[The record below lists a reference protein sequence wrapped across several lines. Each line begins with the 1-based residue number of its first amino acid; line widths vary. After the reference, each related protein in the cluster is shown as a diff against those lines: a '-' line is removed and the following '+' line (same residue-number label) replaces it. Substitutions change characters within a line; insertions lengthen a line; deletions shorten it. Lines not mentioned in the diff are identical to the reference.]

1 MFSLFSNS
9 ISRSMGKSA
18 VNRAL
23 IINKD
28 LPLRRMKLHEY

>member
-1 MFSLFSNS
+1 MFTALS
-9 ISRSMGKSA
+9 SRV

-23 IINKD
+23 IYNKS